1 MYYHREMFGTDYYS
15 TVRKVDKLIPVS
27 IRQIAHLNQTEAI
40 IDAITKLRE
49 RKDSSM
55 DIRGPNSNK
64 ERIKYLTI
72 NHRDHHIGSS
82 IHTRNYGQ
90 KLLHQSYEPHFESTF
105 EIPSATFG
113 STSTLQ
119 L

>member
-1 MYYHREMFGTDYYS
+1 MYYHRETFGTDYYS

-55 DIRGPNSNK
+55 DI
-64 ERIKYLTI
+64 
-72 NHRDHHIGSS
+72 
-82 IHTRNYGQ
+82 
-90 KLLHQSYEPHFESTF
+90 
-105 EIPSATFG
+105 
-113 STSTLQ
+113 
-119 L
+119 